1 MTTTNLTPV
10 ETWLPPIEVKDHMGN
25 ALPADREFFAPP
37 PPQIGPII
45 SAWSTLRAS
54 AAASSGFVKL
64 FIMLISAAAAAGVV
78 YFLVNRDIIRLHGDE
93 LLLVAGVSAAV
104 VALIVAVTFKWRH
117 QCNYIGENGIAI
129 FSTSAWRGGRS
140 IDKSQVLAFN
150 NAAALTTHQVRHYH
164 NGVYTGTNFNFSFF
178 DPTGRRV
185 LVISGSHHS
194 KKGKPKPNSK
204 FNLAVAAEL
213 AWSRHYLGRALQEL
227 EETGFA
233 TFAAKGNHFVRIGPG
248 VIEFHFK
255 GDPVQMQR
263 TDIRDVKLASGTMT
277 FYHHDAK
284 WFSSRGKYSFE
295 YGQLT
300 NARVF
305 LLMLDKLMGY
315 RFG

>member
-1 MTTTNLTPV
+1 MTATNLTPV
-10 ETWLPPIEVKDHMGN
+10 TWLPPIEVKDHMGN
-25 ALPADREFFAPP
+25 PLPADREFFAPP
-37 PPQIGPII
+37 PAQVGPVV

-54 AAASSGFVKL
+54 AAASSGALKM
-64 FIMLISAAAAAGVV
+64 FIMLISGGAAAGAV
-78 YFLVNRDIIRLHGDE
+78 YLLVDRDVIRLRGNE
-93 LLLVAGVSAAV
+93 QLVVAAISAAV

-117 QCNYIGENGIAI
+117 QCNYIGENGVAI
-129 FSTSAWRGGRS
+129 YATSAWRGGRS
-140 IDKSQVLAFN
+140 IGKSQILTFN

-164 NGVYTGTNFNFSFF
+164 NGVYTGTNFNFSWF
-178 DPTGRRV
+178 DQTGRRMF
-185 LVISGSHHS
+185 VISGSHHS

-213 AWSRHYLGRALQEL
+213 AWSRHYLARAIQEL
-227 EETGFA
+227 EQTGFA

-255 GDPVQMQR
+255 GDPVQMHR
-263 TDIRDVKLASGTMT
+263 ADIRDVKLASGTMT
-277 FYHHDAK
+277 FYHNDAK
-284 WFSSRGKYSFE
+284 WFSSRGKYSLE

-315 RFG
+315 RFA